1 MDYLSSR
8 LMNIEEQTLATP
20 DSRFESSKKS
30 IEVCAGK
37 ILAGDRLAITR
48 GITMI
53 ENEREGWEQLLS
65 QLYGRTGG
73 AYRIGITGP
82 PGAGKSTITQK
93 LIAHYRG
100 AGKKVAVIAIDPT
113 SPFTGGAILG
123 DRVRMQSESLKEG
136 VFIRSMASRGTL
148 GGLSAKAQDV
158 ADLLDA
164 AGFDIILMETV
175 GVGQS
180 ELDVAN
186 AADSTVVVLVPESG
200 DSIQAMKSGLM
211 EIADLFVLNKSD
223 RDGADQAVTALKTIL
238 TFRITHAEDEWIPSV
253 VKTKATTGDGVAEVV
268 AGIEEHHQHML
279 RTGFFRK
286 RRAERERR
294 RVVALV
300 EAMLH
305 HSFWTPTKL
314 GELSVEL
321 PRLLTREISP
331 LQVAHRLVDN
341 AR

>member
-1 MDYLSSR
+1 MTFLSSAS
-8 LMNIEEQTLATP
+8 MANEQEIQIDHAA
-20 DSRFESSKKS
+20 R
-30 IEVCAGK
+30 I
-37 ILAGDRLAITR
+37 IAGDRLAITR
-48 GITMI
+48 GISVI
-53 ENEREGWEQLLS
+53 ENERAGWEGLLS
-65 QLYGRTGG
+65 QLYHKTGK
-73 AYRIGITGP
+73 AYRIGVTGP

-93 LIAHYRG
+93 LIVHYRE
-100 AGKKVAVIAIDPT
+100 AGKRVAVIAVDPT

-164 AGFDIILMETV
+164 AGFEIILMETV

-186 AADSTVVVLVPESG
+186 AADTTIVVLVPESG

-238 TFRITHAEDEWIPSV
+238 TFRITHAEDEWIPTV
-253 VKTKATTGDGVAEVV
+253 VKTTATSGDGVSEVV
-268 AGIEEHHQHML
+268 TRVEEHHQHMM

-305 HSFWTPTKL
+305 HSFWTPVKL
-314 GELSVEL
+314 GDLSVEL
-321 PRLLTREISP
+321 PGLLAREISP
-331 LQVAHRLVDN
+331 LEVAHRLIDN
-341 AR
+341 GR